1 MDKRPDTIELSQ
13 YRVVKLPPRRPVHDM
28 APRRALPSFADR
40 SADADI
46 DGKILAWIRSHVTT
60 RNGGRPH

>member
-1 MDKRPDTIELSQ
+1 MDERPVDLSQ
-13 YRVVKLPPRRPVHDM
+13 YRVVKLPLCRPVRDT
-28 APRRALPSFADR
+28 APRRAPPSFADR

-60 RNGGRPH
+60 RNGGTPH